1 MSSPFCGKTGKP
13 HSQYLG
19 VENFCPGCGKE
30 ISVLLQVEKPT
41 SLLSSTPPVKSIITL
56 LSDNEDD
63 VAVPTLTTARF
74 PTFQATASTIETARF
89 PTFQATASTVETAR
103 QTAISKTQNATGRGR
118 SFNAGAKTLTSQHKP
133 PKSVPVMENV
143 KVSIVKGVNGAKSS
157 FSLLGLLSIL

>member
-19 VENFCPGCGKE
+19 VKNFCTGCGKE

-41 SLLSSTPPVKSIITL
+41 SLLSSTSPIKSIITL

-63 VAVPTLTTARF
+63 VAVPTLTT
-74 PTFQATASTIETARF
+74 TRF

-103 QTAISKTQNATGRGR
+103 QTTISKTQNTTGRGQ
-118 SFNAGAKTLTSQHKP
+118 SFNAGAKTLTSQYKP

-143 KVSIVKGVNGAKSS
+143 KVSMVKGVNRAKS
-157 FSLLGLLSIL
+157 

>member
-74 PTFQATASTIETARF
+74 PTFQATAST
-89 PTFQATASTVETAR
+89 TAST
-103 QTAISKTQNATGRGR
+103 ISYFLSNC
-118 SFNAGAKTLTSQHKP
+118 
-133 PKSVPVMENV
+133 
-143 KVSIVKGVNGAKSS
+143 VNC
-157 FSLLGLLSIL
+157 